1 METSFLK
8 KTFGNDLFLSK
19 SSLEKYS
26 KDESLISIKPFAIVT
41 PRKKDQ
47 IVKLIKWA
55 KKEKIGIIPR
65 GSGTGLAGGAIGKG
79 IVLDLKKMKKI
90 KISKNDLMVEC
101 EPGVINS
108 ELQKELKKY
117 GFFWP
122 PDPSSWKECTVGG
135 NLATNAGG
143 ISCLKYGVTNNWVLS
158 LDIVDGNGD
167 SFKTGSKAIKDVS
180 GYDIT
185 NLFIGSEGTL
195 GIITNSY
202 LKILQIPKFNATM
215 IATYKNFDIS
225 AEKVQKIRNEGLL
238 PQALE
243 ILDNKTLDT
252 VNNHYNL
259 NLGKDCSLLL
269 CECSGN
275 KKKVEEE
282 VNKIKSIIKKNSI
295 DFRCSFSKKE
305 RDHLWMARRGVLES
319 LKGLGKVHVEDI
331 TVPIGSL
338 SKMVKKIDAISK
350 KYQIKIFT
358 MGHAGDGNLH
368 PQFII
373 EKNSKYLKKL
383 KNARFE
389 ILSEAV
395 KMNGTITGEH
405 GIGLVKKESFYKNTN
420 LLKIEKMKKIK
431 NVFDP
436 VGIMNPGKIF
446 K

>member
-1 METSFLK
+1 
-8 KTFGNDLFLSK
+8 
-19 SSLEKYS
+19 
-26 KDESLISIKPFAIVT
+26 
-41 PRKKDQ
+41 
-47 IVKLIKWA
+47 
-55 KKEKIGIIPR
+55 
-65 GSGTGLAGGAIGKG
+65 
-79 IVLDLKKMKKI
+79 
-90 KISKNDLMVEC
+90 
-101 EPGVINS
+101 
-108 ELQKELKKY
+108 
-117 GFFWP
+117 
-122 PDPSSWKECTVGG
+122 
-135 NLATNAGG
+135 
-143 ISCLKYGVTNNWVLS
+143 
-158 LDIVDGNGD
+158 
-167 SFKTGSKAIKDVS
+167 
-180 GYDIT
+180 
-185 NLFIGSEGTL
+185 
-195 GIITNSY
+195 
-202 LKILQIPKFNATM
+202 M

-225 AEKVQKIRNEGLL
+225 AEKVEKIRNEGLL

-243 ILDNKTLDT
+243 ILDNKTLEA

-282 VNKIKSIIKKNSI
+282 VDKIKSIIKKNSI
-295 DFRCSFSKKE
+295 DFRYSFSKKE
-305 RDHLWMARRGVLES
+305 RDKLWMARRGVLES

-350 KYQIKIFT
+350 KYQIEIFT

-368 PQFII
+368 PQFIV
-373 EKNSKYLKKL
+373 EKSSKYFKKL
-383 KNARFE
+383 ENARFE
-389 ILSEAV
+389 ILNEAV

>member
-1 METSFLK
+1 MRISFLK
-8 KTFGNDLFLSK
+8 KIFQNDLFLSDEAIK
-19 SSLEKYS
+19 KYS

-41 PRKKDQ
+41 PRRKSQ
-47 IVKLIKWA
+47 IVKLVRWA
-55 KKEKIGIIPR
+55 RKEKIGIIPR
-65 GSGTGLAGGAIGKG
+65 GSGTGLAGGAVGKG
-79 IVLDLKKMKKI
+79 IILDLKEMKKI

-108 ELQKELKKY
+108 DLQKKLEKE

-122 PDPSSWKECTVGG
+122 PDPSSWKECTIGG

-158 LDIVDGNGD
+158 LDVIDGNGD
-167 SFKTGSKAIKDVS
+167 FFRTGSKAIKDVS
-180 GYDIT
+180 GYDMT

-195 GIITNSY
+195 GVITNSY
-202 LKILQIPKFNATM
+202 LKICKIPKSNATI
-215 IATYKNFDIS
+215 IATYKNFDI
-225 AEKVQKIRNEGLL
+225 AAKKVEEIRKEGFL

-243 ILDNKTLDT
+243 ILDNKTLGA
-252 VNNHYNL
+252 VNNHHNL

-282 VNKIKSIIKKNSI
+282 VEKIKPIIKKKSI
-295 DFRCSFSKKE
+295 DFRYSFSKKE
-305 RDHLWMARRGVLES
+305 RDKLWIARRGVLES
-319 LKGLGKVHVEDI
+319 LKKLGKVHVEDI
-331 TVPIGSL
+331 TVPVGSL
-338 SKMVKKIDAISK
+338 SKMVKKIDLISK
-350 KYQIKIFT
+350 KYKIEIFT
-358 MGHAGDGNLH
+358 MGHGGDGNLH

-373 EKNSKYLKKL
+373 EKNLDYSKKM

-389 ILSEAV
+389 ILNEAV

-405 GIGLVKKESFYKNTN
+405 GIGLAKKESFYENTD
-420 LLKIEKMKKIK
+420 LIKIQKMKKIK

-436 VGIMNPGKIF
+436 FGIMNPGKIF